1 MTQEDFEREEN
12 ARLKFLDEIR
22 EAKELTNKLSDYVN
36 HNRSNKAFIE
46 AFKREHRTLQQS
58 MFKLFL
64 EMVEDLAVEMA
75 SDNYHTDGRN
85 EASKNVAKTLIEG
98 FKMAKKE
105 EYIKDGVSEERA
117 TEYVSGI
124 GEKPSRYLPL
134 I

>member
-1 MTQEDFEREEN
+1 MTHEDFEREEN
-12 ARLKFLDEIR
+12 ARLKFQDEVR

-46 AFKREHRTLQQS
+46 AFKRQHRTLQQS

-85 EASKNVAKTLIEG
+85 EASKNVAKTLIKG

-105 EYIKDGVSEERA
+105 EYMNDGVSEERA

>member
-1 MTQEDFEREEN
+1 MTHEDFEREEN

-85 EASKNVAKTLIEG
+85 EASKNVAKTLIKG

-105 EYIKDGVSEERA
+105 EYMNDGVSEERA

>member
-1 MTQEDFEREEN
+1 MIHEDFEREEN
-12 ARLKFLDEIR
+12 ARLKFQDEVR

-36 HNRSNKAFIE
+36 HNRSTKAFIE

-85 EASKNVAKTLIEG
+85 EASKNVAKTLIKG

>member
-1 MTQEDFEREEN
+1 
-12 ARLKFLDEIR
+12 
-22 EAKELTNKLSDYVN
+22 
-36 HNRSNKAFIE
+36 
-46 AFKREHRTLQQS
+46 

-85 EASKNVAKTLIEG
+85 EASKNVAKTLIKG

-105 EYIKDGVSEERA
+105 EYMNDGVSEERA
-117 TEYVSGI
+117 IEYVSGI

>member
-1 MTQEDFEREEN
+1 MIHEDFEREEN
-12 ARLKFLDEIR
+12 ARLKFQDEVR

-85 EASKNVAKTLIEG
+85 EASKNVAKTLIKG

>member
-1 MTQEDFEREEN
+1 MIHEDFEREEN
-12 ARLKFLDEIR
+12 ARLKFLDEVR

-85 EASKNVAKTLIEG
+85 EASKNVAKTLIKG

-105 EYIKDGVSEERA
+105 EYMNDGVSEERA